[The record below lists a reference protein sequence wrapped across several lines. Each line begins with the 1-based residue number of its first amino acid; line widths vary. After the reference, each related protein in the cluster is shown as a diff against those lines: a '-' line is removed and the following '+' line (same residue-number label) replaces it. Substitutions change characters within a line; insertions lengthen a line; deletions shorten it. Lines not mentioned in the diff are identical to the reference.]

1 MSPACDCIICTA
13 KETQI
18 TQAVDAARYQYIL
31 AHFVRETGYGAW
43 FLNSPAL
50 HGATFEHALDTD
62 MLKTALVKEATP

>member
-1 MSPACDCIICTA
+1 MSYTCDCSICTA
-13 KETQI
+13 KKTQI

-62 MLKTALVKEATP
+62 MTRTTLAKEATP

>member
-1 MSPACDCIICTA
+1 MSHTCDCIICVSN
-13 KETQI
+13 ETHV
-18 TQAVDAARYQYIL
+18 TNARDAARYQYIL

-62 MLKTALVKEATP
+62 MLKTVLAKEAIP